1 MIIMKINTKK
11 IKKFFKDNYA
21 GYLAILPL
29 ILGIF
34 IFSLYPVIETL
45 VFSFHD
51 YNVFTGELGEF
62 TFKQYEKI
70 FATYSERT
78 FSSLGLTFAY
88 TAIMV
93 SFNMVVGFAL
103 ALWVNSKRKGM
114 GVFKILLYLPC
125 LVPAVISGLI
135 WQYVGD
141 VNYGIGNA
149 ILTAFGF
156 EKFAFLSSA
165 STSFKTIVI
174 YSCFGV
180 SSSIFIWLSSLKSVP
195 VSFYEAAEV
204 EGCGAVRKLFYITIP
219 MCTPFILYN
228 LLTNL
233 IATIQTFT
241 NVYTITGGNAGVQ
254 ESLLFYVIYIY
265 KEAFELYSGEF
276 AISYASAL
284 SWVLF
289 VIIAALSGVLLKTSK
304 WVYYNE
310 EA

>member
-1 MIIMKINTKK
+1 MKINTKK

-103 ALWVNSKRKGM
+103 ALWVNSKLKGM

-149 ILTAFGF
+149 ILTA
-156 EKFAFLSSA
+156 L
-165 STSFKTIVI
+165 
-174 YSCFGV
+174 
-180 SSSIFIWLSSLKSVP
+180 P
-195 VSFYEAAEV
+195 
-204 EGCGAVRKLFYITIP
+204 IP
-219 MCTPFILYN
+219 
-228 LLTNL
+228 
-233 IATIQTFT
+233 
-241 NVYTITGGNAGVQ
+241 
-254 ESLLFYVIYIY
+254 
-265 KEAFELYSGEF
+265 
-276 AISYASAL
+276 
-284 SWVLF
+284 
-289 VIIAALSGVLLKTSK
+289 
-304 WVYYNE
+304 
-310 EA
+310 